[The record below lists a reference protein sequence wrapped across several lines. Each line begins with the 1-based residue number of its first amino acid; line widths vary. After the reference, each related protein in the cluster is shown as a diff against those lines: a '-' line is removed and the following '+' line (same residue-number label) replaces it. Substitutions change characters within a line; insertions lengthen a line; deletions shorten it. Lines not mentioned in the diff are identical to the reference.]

1 MNVDFLIIGAGL
13 TGIGAAVHFKN
24 KHPNKT
30 FAIVEKRSSIGGT
43 WDVFKY
49 PGVRSDSDMFTLGYS
64 FKPWTGSFFATGE
77 QINNYIKETADEYN
91 ITESIHFDTT
101 ARKLEWDNNQWTLYT
116 NKRTYTAKFILCATG
131 YINHEQAHTPRFD
144 NLDAFTGYLVHTQY
158 WPKDINYQDK
168 TVAVIGSGATAY
180 TLIPELVK
188 QAKHVTMIQRSP
200 SYIRL
205 EDSEPKWLD
214 RTQAREQSAQQQY
227 QYYNVCKEHPAG
239 MKRKILNEV
248 KRRLDSSVDMKHF
261 TPDYM
266 PWDRRICTI
275 VDDDF
280 INAVNSGS
288 VSVET
293 DTITNFT
300 ATGIQLA
307 SGKLVEADIVVY
319 ATGFETRMMGNVDV
333 TVNGVETK
341 IAESKNYKGVML
353 EGIPNFGFIFGYNGM
368 SWTLKLDLVL
378 TYFDRV
384 FEHMDNNN
392 YKMFVPV
399 DAQHVLGGPGFL
411 DSKINFYLRNETQFP
426 RQTSSLPW
434 MNTNNYITD
443 HTVLTQDSVD
453 DGVLR
458 WK

>member
-13 TGIGAAVHFKN
+13 AGIGAAVHFKN
-24 KHPNKT
+24 KYPNKT

-64 FKPWTGSFFATGE
+64 FKLWTGNFFATGE
-77 QINNYIKETADEYN
+77 EINNYIKETANEYN
-91 ITESIHFDTT
+91 ITEHIHFNTT
-101 ARKLEWDNNQWTLYT
+101 ANSLEWNNDIWTLYT
-116 NKRTYTAKFILCATG
+116 NRETYNAKFVLCATG
-131 YINHEQAHTPRFD
+131 YINHEQSYSPRFK
-144 NLDAFTGYLVHTQY
+144 NLDVFTGSIVHTQHWQDIDY
-158 WPKDINYQDK
+158 KDKNI
-168 TVAVIGSGATAY
+168 AVIGSGATAY
-180 TLIPELVK
+180 TLIPALVK
-188 QAKHVTMIQRSP
+188 QSKHVTMIQRSP

-205 EDSEPKWLD
+205 EDSEPTWLD
-214 RTQAREQSAQQQY
+214 RTQPREQSAQQQY
-227 QYYNVCKEHPAG
+227 QYYTVCKEHPAG

-248 KRRLDSSVDMKHF
+248 KRRLDPAVDIKHF

-275 VDDDF
+275 VDNDF

-293 DTITNFT
+293 DTIEEFT
-300 ATGIQLA
+300 ATGIQLV
-307 SGKLVEADIVVY
+307 SGKLVSADIVVL
-319 ATGFETRMMGNVDV
+319 ATGFETRMMGNVV
-333 TVNGVETK
+333 VKVNGIDTK
-341 IAESKNYKGVML
+341 IAERKNYKGVML
-353 EGIPNFGFIFGYNGM
+353 EDIPNFGFIFGYNGM
-368 SWTLKLDLVL
+368 SWTLKLDLAL

-384 FEHMDNNN
+384 FEHMDKNN
-392 YKMFVPV
+392 YTVFTPI
-399 DAQHVLGGPGFL
+399 DTEQIPGDTGFL

-443 HTVLTQDSVD
+443 QAVLTHDAVD
-453 DGVLR
+453 DGILQ